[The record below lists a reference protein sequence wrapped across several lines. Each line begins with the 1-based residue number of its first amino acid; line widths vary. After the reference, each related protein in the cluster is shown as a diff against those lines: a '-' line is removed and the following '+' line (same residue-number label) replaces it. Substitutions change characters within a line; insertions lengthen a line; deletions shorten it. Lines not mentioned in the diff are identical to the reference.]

1 MPASL
6 AAIGETL
13 RARLDG
19 PWNQPEDPSEP
30 EPMLT
35 FFRDLLDLK
44 RVRELPMSGGQ
55 CRMYQLAGG
64 DNLIKVIVRSAVP
77 AQALPGGIQGA
88 AELRYFTITVATSHS

>member
-1 MPASL
+1 MGIEL
-6 AAIGETL
+6 AKVAIELGLATTN
-13 RARLDG
+13 G
-19 PWNQPEDPSEP
+19 